1 MAHALLAT
9 KGLRLFSMR
18 RVAGRS
24 RSLPEFLRGVLDNV
38 ETEGMRRSRSIEG
51 GREAGIRNTLTV
63 EWWWWW
69 SWSWWSWSWSWMC
82 ARVHTRVCSREGWGG
97 GALQGGRACIQKT
110 V

>member
-9 KGLRLFSMR
+9 KGLSLVSMR

-38 ETEGMRRSRSIEG
+38 ETEGMRRSRSPEG
-51 GREAGIRNTLTV
+51 GREAGVRNTLTV

-69 SWSWWSWSWSWMC
+69 WSSSSSSSSWIVR
-82 ARVHTRVCSREGWGG
+82 ARTHKRM
-97 GALQGGRACIQKT
+97 
-110 V
+110 